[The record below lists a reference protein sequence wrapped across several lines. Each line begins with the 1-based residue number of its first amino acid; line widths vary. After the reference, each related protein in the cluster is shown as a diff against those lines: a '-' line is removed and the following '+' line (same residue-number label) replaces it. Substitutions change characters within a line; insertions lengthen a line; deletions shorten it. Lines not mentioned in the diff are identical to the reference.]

1 VVTGSS
7 VTVIEVDMNA
17 GDESAVGFATVRA
30 SVAQA
35 SSIFYDT
42 PRHDRYVHLSLYTSI
57 CLSPSISR
65 ATKLRLGIRELPG
78 DIPALN

>member
-42 PRHDRYVHLSLYTSI
+42 PATIGMCIFLSTHLFAYLLASAEQ
-57 CLSPSISR
+57 P
-65 ATKLRLGIRELPG
+65 
-78 DIPALN
+78 N